1 MTLRLRIA
9 AAAGIAVAITA
20 VGLAAGDYAGT
31 RSTLRDQIDKA
42 LTSRAQLVMQP
53 QHGPRPPGDRG
64 EPGDGGGRIPGGPN
78 FAEPSNAFGDAS
90 GFVQQVAPDGT
101 IQRGDPA
108 DTGRLPI
115 DARTRATASSGTGR
129 YFSDMT
135 VNGVHLRVLTV
146 GIGDEGAIQVARPL
160 TEVDDELSN
169 LLVQLAVVAGVGI
182 LLAAALGAIVARTAL
197 RPVRRFTSMT
207 EAVTGDPDLSHRL
220 EETGRDELTRL
231 ARSFNRTLDAL
242 ERSASAQRN
251 LVADASHELRTP
263 IASLRANIQV
273 LEDADRLAP
282 ADLAALRAD
291 IISELDELTGLVGDI
306 VELARGSRPAERLD
320 DVQLDTLVNA
330 LVDRFERRFPDLS
343 FQRSLEPTVVSG
355 EPERIARAVSNLLD
369 NACKWS
375 PPGGMVEVALA
386 DGTVSVRDHGQGFAE
401 QDLPHVFDRFYRA
414 SDARSTTGSGLGLA
428 IVRQAAESHGGLV
441 EATNAPDGGGMVRI
455 RFAGPSATGTT

>member
-53 QHGPRPPGDRG
+53 QHGPRPPGDG
-64 EPGDGGGRIPGGPN
+64 DGPGGGGGRIPGGPN

-108 DTGRLPI
+108 VTGRLPV
-115 DARTRATASSGTGR
+115 DTRTRATASSGTGR

-146 GIGDEGAIQVARPL
+146 GIGNEGAIQVARPL

-207 EAVTGDPDLSHRL
+207 EALTGDPDLSHRL

-320 DVQLDTLVNA
+320 DVQLDTLVDA

-343 FQRSLEPTVVSG
+343 FHRSLEPTVVSG

-375 PPGGMVEVALA
+375 PPGGTVEVALA

-455 RFAGPSATGTT
+455 RFSGPPATATT

>member
-1 MTLRLRIA
+1 
-9 AAAGIAVAITA
+9 
-20 VGLAAGDYAGT
+20 
-31 RSTLRDQIDKA
+31 
-42 LTSRAQLVMQP
+42 MQP
-53 QHGPRPPGDRG
+53 QHGPRPPGDG
-64 EPGDGGGRIPGGPN
+64 NGPHDGGGRVPGGPN
-78 FAEPSNAFGDAS
+78 FTEPSNAFGDAS
-90 GFVQQVAPDGT
+90 GFVQQVSPDGT

-108 DTGRLPI
+108 DTGRLPV
-115 DARTRATASSGTGR
+115 DARTRATAQSGTGR

-135 VNGVHLRVLTV
+135 VRGVHLRVLTV
-146 GIGDEGAIQVARPL
+146 GIGNEGAIQVARPL

-182 LLAAALGAIVARTAL
+182 LLAAALGAIVASTAL
-197 RPVRRFTSMT
+197 RPVRRFTSRT
-207 EAVTGDPDLSHRL
+207 EALTGDPDLSHRL

-320 DVQLDTLVNA
+320 DVQLDTLVDA

-375 PPGGMVEVALA
+375 PPGGTVEVALA
-386 DGTVSVRDHGQGFAE
+386 DGTVSVRDHGRGFAE

-428 IVRQAAESHGGLV
+428 IVRQAAESHGGHV
-441 EATNAPDGGGMVRI
+441 EAANAPDGGGMVRI
-455 RFAGPSATGTT
+455 RFSGPPATATT